1 MYTYLIR
8 CLDNSLYCGYTTD
21 IDRRI
26 SEHKNGVGS
35 KYVSAKGFLKVEIVF
50 KLKDK
55 SSAMKLECFIKRL
68 SKKKKEE
75 LIEGSINHLKGCNVK
90 YNIYNN
96 KSNVKR

>member
-26 SEHKNGVGS
+26 SEHKNGIGS
-35 KYVSAKGFLKVEIVF
+35 KYVSAKGFLRVEIVF
-50 KLKDK
+50 KLEDK
-55 SSAMKLECFIKRL
+55 SSAMKLENFIKKL

-75 LIEGSINHLKGCNVK
+75 LIHGSIHYLEACNIK
-90 YNIYNN
+90 YNICNN
-96 KSNVKR
+96 KSNVKC